1 MSSEDVPAPRSE
13 EIQTLVKGF
22 AVIKAFGA
30 DTPKLTLTEVARATG
45 LTRAGARRV
54 LLTLRSLGYVA
65 SDEKYF
71 RLEPRVLEL
80 GYTFLASQPWW
91 RLAQTVAQRLAN
103 EIDAPVAAGVID
115 HDSVTYLA
123 HARPKRFEAFV
134 RSIGTKLPISVS
146 AMGRVLLAAMPD
158 EALNLKLQ
166 TLHILPLTK
175 STVLDIATLRN
186 AILDVRRL
194 GYAVIDQELEV
205 GLRSLAVPISGRDG
219 KTTAAIGMSSSD
231 PQLSQH
237 AFTEK
242 YLAAMKNAAAE
253 ISQGMAL

>member
-1 MSSEDVPAPRSE
+1 MSSDDARAPRNE

-30 DTPKLTLTEVARATG
+30 ERPKLTLAEVSRETG

-54 LLTLRSLGYVA
+54 LLTLKSLGYVT
-65 SDEKYF
+65 SDDKYF

-80 GYTFLASQPWW
+80 GYSYLASQPWW
-91 RLAQTVAQRLAN
+91 RLAQTVADRLAN
-103 EIDAPVAAGVID
+103 ELDAPIAAGVID

-158 EALNLKLQ
+158 DQLLEKLQ

-175 STVLDIATLRN
+175 STVLDIETLRV
-186 AILDVRRL
+186 AILDVRRR
-194 GYAVIDQELEV
+194 GYSVIDQELEV
-205 GLRSLAVPISGRDG
+205 GLRSLAVPIKGRDG
-219 KTTAAIGMSSSD
+219 NTIAAIGMSSSD
-231 PQLSQH
+231 PKLSLH
-237 AFTEK
+237 AFIER
-242 YLAAMKNAAAE
+242 YLDAMQNASRE
-253 ISQGMAL
+253 ISQGLAS